1 MEYTP
6 YTMRGGS
13 ELTSDKEGH
22 NNKGLDLEYAT
33 AWSYGIEE
41 MPNLLIPNFNGG
53 SSSGELPLDSETGKL
68 LKQAGQPNLKQT
80 MKYLPLYWG
89 PQPFTAGPMYMGA
102 ITIFLFVLGILLCK
116 GREKWWLIAASIIT
130 VFLAW
135 GNHFMWFTE
144 LWFEYAPMYNKF
156 RTVSMALIVLQTTM
170 PLLGFY
176 ALDKILKGDY
186 DKTQA
191 ARSASLAYVVTAGF
205 CLVCWL
211 MPGIAGSFSGSNDD
225 GLPQVIAETLATDR
239 ATLLTNDALRS
250 FGLITCVFA
259 LIVWALRKGKA
270 NDNSNTA
277 NSYYPIIAIAVISLV
292 CIDLFSVGKRYL
304 NKDHFVTPKDFTA
317 HYEPRLVDELIHEDQ
332 DPNYRVLDL
341 SVNTFNDAIQSYH
354 HKCIGGYSPV
364 KLQRYQDL
372 IDKHITK
379 EIRSFYGMI
388 DGAATI
394 GDIENSMTE
403 LKVVSMLNGKYII
416 VDPECSP
423 VYNQYAYGNC
433 WFADNFVPA
442 ATPDEEIGLI
452 SSTDLHATAI
462 IGDDFAWAR
471 KHFDTLE
478 LDGDSAPSDYIGL
491 TYYAPNELRYE
502 YITSR
507 ERAAIFSEIY
517 YPKGWKAW
525 IEPAGTYGE
534 VDNGHYQPTDAAT
547 QIDLFRANWMLRG
560 AIIPQGEGT
569 LIMRFEPDSYQIG
582 ENVSLASSI
591 ILILL
596 LIASAAGAVILNR
609 KSN

>member
-1 MEYTP
+1 
-6 YTMRGGS
+6 
-13 ELTSDKEGH
+13 
-22 NNKGLDLEYAT
+22 
-33 AWSYGIEE
+33 
-41 MPNLLIPNFNGG
+41 
-53 SSSGELPLDSETGKL
+53 
-68 LKQAGQPNLKQT
+68 
-80 MKYLPLYWG
+80 
-89 PQPFTAGPMYMGA
+89 
-102 ITIFLFVLGILLCK
+102 
-116 GREKWWLIAASIIT
+116 
-130 VFLAW
+130 
-135 GNHFMWFTE
+135 
-144 LWFEYAPMYNKF
+144 
-156 RTVSMALIVLQTTM
+156 
-170 PLLGFY
+170 
-176 ALDKILKGDY
+176 
-186 DKTQA
+186 
-191 ARSASLAYVVTAGF
+191 
-205 CLVCWL
+205 
-211 MPGIAGSFSGSNDD
+211 
-225 GLPQVIAETLATDR
+225 
-239 ATLLTNDALRS
+239 
-250 FGLITCVFA
+250 
-259 LIVWALRKGKA
+259 
-270 NDNSNTA
+270 
-277 NSYYPIIAIAVISLV
+277 
-292 CIDLFSVGKRYL
+292 
-304 NKDHFVTPKDFTA
+304 
-317 HYEPRLVDELIHEDQ
+317 LVDELIHEDQ

-379 EIRSFYGMI
+379 EIRSFYGMR

-433 WFADNFVPA
+433 WFADDFVPA

-569 LIMRFEPDSYQIG
+569 LIMRFEPESYQIG
-582 ENVSLASSI
+582 ENISRASSI

-596 LIASAAGAVILNR
+596 LISSAAGAAILNR